1 MLLEINMDSPAFNAN
16 LRTNDIIV
24 AIDGTN
30 IRKLNFD
37 KVRGMLQ
44 NALNKGEIEVLAI
57 SLEGYTHYKDSKGIF
72 NYLDWTK
79 LATNNVD
86 FYSN

>member
-1 MLLEINMDSPAFNAN
+1 MILVVDADSPAFNAN
-16 LRTNDIIV
+16 LRTGDVIV

-30 IRKLNFD
+30 IRKLDFD

-44 NALNKGEIEVLAI
+44 NALNQGKIEVLAI
-57 SLEGYTHYKDSKGIF
+57 SLEGYTHYKSSQRLF

-86 FYSN
+86 VYSN